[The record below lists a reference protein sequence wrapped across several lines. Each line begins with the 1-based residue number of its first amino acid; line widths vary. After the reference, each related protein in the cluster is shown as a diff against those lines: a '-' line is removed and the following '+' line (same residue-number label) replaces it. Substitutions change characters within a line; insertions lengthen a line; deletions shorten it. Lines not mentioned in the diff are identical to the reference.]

1 MASATDRAQV
11 PVEIAGDALHVRR
24 VFGEAYR
31 DGDTLVIPVAKV
43 FGGGGSGY
51 GEGSMGADAAERD
64 GSGGG
69 GGFGVRAKPVG
80 VYVVRDG
87 RVQWQP
93 ALDLNRVILGGQLVG
108 AVALVLLGRLIRR
121 RRKR

>member
-1 MASATDRAQV
+1 MAPATDKAQV
-11 PVEIAGDALHVRR
+11 PVEVAGDALHVRR

-31 DGDTLVIPVAKV
+31 DGDTLIIPVAKV
-43 FGGGGSGY
+43 FGGAGTGY
-51 GEGSMGADAAERD
+51 GEGSMGADASERD

-80 VYVVRDG
+80 VYVVREG
-87 RVQWQP
+87 KVQWQP

-108 AVALVLLGRLIRR
+108 AVALLVLGRVLRTRR
-121 RRKR
+121 G